1 MDTSLPDRFPITSNN
16 ANKTLTQIHTV
27 TNSFSGINPAYIGKM
42 TETIFKRPIT
52 WVGTLEAPT
61 DTVLVKQIIGKN
73 GLHLKSFTTKCH
85 VDLIWHD
92 RITNTF
98 MVWGNKKCII
108 SALYFIKRQ
117 ITRFTLR
124 KKEEEEKIECIMEN
138 MMSLDVKIN
147 LPRYREAEET
157 LMEEPERK
165 RMKYGDE

>member
-1 MDTSLPDRFPITSNN
+1 MDTSLPARFPITSNN

-52 WVGTLEAPT
+52 WVGTLEAPA
-61 DTVLVKQIIGKN
+61 DTVIVKQIIGKN
-73 GLHLKSFTTKCH
+73 GLHLKSFTNKCH

-92 RITNTF
+92 QVTNTF

-117 ITRFTLR
+117 IIRFTMK
-124 KKEEEEKIECIMEN
+124 KKEEEDNMECIMEN
-138 MMSLDVKIN
+138 IISLDMKSNIA
-147 LPRYREAEET
+147 RYREEDT
-157 LMEEPERK
+157 IMEEPERK
-165 RMKYGDE
+165 RMKYESE